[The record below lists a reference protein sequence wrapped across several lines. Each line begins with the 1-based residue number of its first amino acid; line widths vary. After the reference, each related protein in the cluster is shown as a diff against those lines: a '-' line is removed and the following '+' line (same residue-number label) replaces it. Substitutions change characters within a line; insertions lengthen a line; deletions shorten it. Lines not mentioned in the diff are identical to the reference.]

1 MSRVLLTGATGLIG
15 RFLCDQLISD
25 NQHITAIQRNPDV
38 NSENVNWREG
48 DITDPISLAAAMEGV
63 DTVVHAAAM
72 VSFQPGE
79 ERMLESVNVGGTR
92 NVVNACL
99 KSGVKRLVYMSS
111 VSAIGRY
118 PGSQTVDES
127 APWDGGR
134 SPYGK
139 TKYLAE
145 LEVFRGQEEGLE
157 IAIANPTVVLAP
169 GALHRSTGRLFQYAL
184 QGRPFYTDGLAG
196 CVDVRDVARVI
207 GLMVNG
213 KGTGERYLLNAEMIT
228 WRELFSGLALRFGTK
243 PPWIRIPPKA
253 LAVAAAMEKIRS
265 VLTGQEPLVT
275 ADAVRLASEPHSY
288 DASKSVREL
297 GFTYTPLQD
306 TLDWVCAEIRNQ
318 GAIAL

>member
-1 MSRVLLTGATGLIG
+1 MSRVMLTGATGLIG
-15 RFLCDQLISD
+15 RFIMDQLISD
-25 NQHITAIQRNPDV
+25 GQHVTALHRSQQIG
-38 NSENVNWREG
+38 SEKVNWRQG
-48 DITDPISLAAAMEGV
+48 DITDPISLAGAMEGA
-63 DTVVHAAAM
+63 DTIVHAAAM

-79 ERMLESVNVGGTR
+79 EHALESVNVIGTR

-118 PGSQTVDES
+118 PGSKTVDES

-139 TKYLAE
+139 SKYLAE

-169 GALHRSTGRLFQYAL
+169 GALHRSTGRLFQYVL
-184 QGRPFYTDGLAG
+184 DGRPFYTDGLAG

-213 KGTGERYLLNAEMIT
+213 KGTGERFLLNAEMIT
-228 WRELFSGLALRFGTK
+228 WRELFTGLALRFGTR
-243 PPWIRIPPKA
+243 PPWIRIPTKA
-253 LAVAAAMEKIRS
+253 LAVAAALEKIRAA
-265 VLTGQEPLVT
+265 LTRQEPLVT
-275 ADAVRLASEPHSY
+275 ADAVRLASEPHVY
-288 DASKSVREL
+288 DASRSVREL

-306 TLDWVCAEIRNQ
+306 TLDWVCGEIRER
-318 GAIAL
+318 ATVA